1 MPIKRSADVG
11 KALGRLLESEQANH
25 DQLAFDF
32 NVSPQMIS
40 HMKQGRRKMQE
51 DIAKESIALYDNP
64 EYILDILYEFSSG
77 FTSPVLRGKQI
88 EQNRLALAVHA
99 KREMALAITLMESSG
114 LELPPSTADRE
125 AIQELASQLI
135 TVRVV
140 SDNFLKQLQVEYK
153 VSVREQLK
161 RLARKW
167 LAVGWM

>member
-1 MPIKRSADVG
+1 MPIKRSANTG
-11 KALGRLLESEQANH
+11 SAIERLLVSENAHQE
-25 DQLAFDF
+25 QLSFDL
-32 NVSPQMIS
+32 SLSTQMIS
-40 HMKQGRRKMQE
+40 HMKNDRRKMQD